1 MGSRFVSIRRTKR
14 VAQNS
19 GIRYDALDENG
30 EYTTYYGFVHEIW
43 ELEYGV
49 NFQIPIF
56 GCQWVEGQQGV
67 SLDNYG
73 LRIVDLGKVGYKDDP
88 QVRPW

>member
-1 MGSRFVSIRRTKR
+1 MTLMASRFVSIRRTKR

-19 GIRYDALDENG
+19 GIHYDALDEKG

-49 NFQIPIF
+49 NF
-56 GCQWVEGQQGV
+56 
-67 SLDNYG
+67 
-73 LRIVDLGKVGYKDDP
+73 
-88 QVRPW
+88 

>member
-1 MGSRFVSIRRTKR
+1 MYDINGFRFCVNSKNKKS

-19 GIRYDALDENG
+19 GIHCDALDENG

-49 NFQIPIF
+49 NF
-56 GCQWVEGQQGV
+56 
-67 SLDNYG
+67 
-73 LRIVDLGKVGYKDDP
+73 
-88 QVRPW
+88 